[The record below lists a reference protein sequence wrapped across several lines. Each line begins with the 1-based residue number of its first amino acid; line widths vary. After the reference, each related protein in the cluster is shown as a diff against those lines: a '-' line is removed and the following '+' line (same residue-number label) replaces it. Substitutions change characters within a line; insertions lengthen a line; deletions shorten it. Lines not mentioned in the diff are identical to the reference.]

1 MKLTRHNGRAG
12 KNGTY
17 EVKAM
22 THQEDIDMIEDTK
35 AWLQSPERKAP
46 KKERDYAV
54 ARLDGVIG
62 KIRKAMQSTLAKV
75 KATLLHADKKKA
87 VTEEIKKQTKPS
99 IMEALRRGME
109 EQRKKDSEKQ
119 AQEKQKKQN
128 MEL

>member
-1 MKLTRHNGRAG
+1 
-12 KNGTY
+12 
-17 EVKAM
+17 M

-35 AWLQSPERKAP
+35 VWLQSPERKTP

-54 ARLDGVIG
+54 TRLDGVVG
-62 KIRKAMQSTLAKV
+62 KIQKAMHSTLEKV

-99 IMEALRRGME
+99 IVEALRRGME

-119 AQEKQKKQN
+119 THEKQKKKN